1 MLSRQEFFRDLLARG
16 LRAVRGLAGAGDSP
30 PSDPLGDA
38 TCGVA
43 ETELSPALLAIEAER
58 RGLNPEGTDVGE
70 LRRAIC
76 RELASRCVRPV
87 PETRGENPPPGKGG
101 NSGR

>member
-1 MLSRQEFFRDLLARG
+1 MLSRQEFFRALLARG
-16 LRAVRGLAGAGDSP
+16 LRAVRDLSGAGDSP

-58 RGLNPEGTDVGE
+58 RGLSIQGTDPGE
-70 LRRAIC
+70 LRRLIS
-76 RELASRCVRPV
+76 RELASCCTPRP
-87 PETRGENPPPGKGG
+87 PEASGDLRPPG
-101 NSGR
+101 GRMDPDR